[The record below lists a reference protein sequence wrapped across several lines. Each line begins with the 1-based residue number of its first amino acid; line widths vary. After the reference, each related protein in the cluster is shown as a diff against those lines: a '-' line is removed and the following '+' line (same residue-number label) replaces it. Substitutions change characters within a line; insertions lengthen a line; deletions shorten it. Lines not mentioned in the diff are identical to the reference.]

1 MKDCSWTR
9 EMIPWYANG
18 TLSPE
23 ETRDVTAHMAECQS
37 CREELALTLRLKV
50 GVEEELRTLPRLPE
64 RAWKRV
70 EAEVKGRPIAQVD
83 VGSFLLGFS
92 LGAKVRRGAMP
103 VRGDLK
109 VLGRNV
115 SLFNTERGG
124 RSERQQ

>member
-1 MKDCSWTR
+1 MKDCSWAR

-23 ETRDVTAHMAECQS
+23 ETREVTSHMADCEA
-37 CREELALTLRLKV
+37 CREELVLTLRLKL
-50 GVEEELRTLPRLPE
+50 GLEEELRNLPRLPE
-64 RAWKRV
+64 GAWKRV

-92 LGAKVRRGAMP
+92 LGARVRRGAIP

-109 VLGRNV
+109 LLGRNV
-115 SLFNTERGG
+115 SLFNTEKGG